1 MDIVL
6 YYKSLCPYYSRDIVK
21 LCGLPWVFVCLFGG
35 INYSLNGIKKA
46 NILVLEKE
54 QSNIEYAEHIQAYV
68 CNVILLI
75 RH

>member
-1 MDIVL
+1 MGLVS
-6 YYKSLCPYYSRDIVK
+6 YYKSLCSYYSRDIVK

-35 INYSLNGIKKA
+35 INYSHNGIKKA

-54 QSNIEYAEHIQAYV
+54 QSNIEYAEHMQTYV
-68 CNVILLI
+68 CYVILLI